1 MLLTHPLL
9 DIAGVASLV
18 LAASYAVLALVA
30 VLVWQM
36 RRAPPC
42 SLRPP
47 PVTVL
52 KPLCGAEPGLYEHL
66 RSFCLQSH
74 PEYQI
79 VFGVRD
85 LTDPALTVVE
95 RLIAEFPSLP
105 IDVVVNPQQY
115 GSNCKISNLI
125 NMLARAR
132 YDVLA
137 MADSDTMVRHDYLST
152 VTAPLLDHSVG
163 LVTCIYRGVPT
174 RAIWSRVGAMYI
186 NEWYVPSVLL
196 AWLFGYRGYVSGQTL
211 CLRRD
216 TLQAIGGLRAMAN
229 HLAEDYRLGAL
240 IRGLGL
246 RIVLSPY
253 VLDAQHH
260 EPSLDSLMR
269 HELRWMR
276 TIRVLRPHSFPFL
289 FITFSLPLAI
299 LGIVL
304 TSAEPSFSTA
314 AWILFQVTV
323 IARLGLHL
331 INRLRGDRPP
341 VREFWLLPARD
352 LLMCWAWGRSFFIAR
367 VTWRGNEFDI
377 DADGVM
383 RRPS

>member
-1 MLLTHPLL
+1 VPLIHPLVEIVGL
-9 DIAGVASLV
+9 ACLA
-18 LAASYAVLALVA
+18 LAASYAVLTLVA
-30 VLVWQM
+30 ELVWQF
-36 RRAPPC
+36 RRAAPHALQPQ
-42 SLRPP
+42 

-52 KPLCGAEPGLYEHL
+52 KPLCGAEPGLYAHL
-66 RSFCLQSH
+66 RSFCQQNH

-85 LTDPALTVVE
+85 PTDPALAVVE
-95 RLIAEFPSLP
+95 RLVAEYPSLP
-105 IDVVVNPQQY
+105 IDVVVNPQQH

-125 NMLARAR
+125 NMVARAR
-132 YDVLA
+132 HDVLA
-137 MADSDTMVRHDYLST
+137 MADSDTFVGPDYLSI
-152 VTAPLLDHSVG
+152 VTAPLLDRNVG

-174 RAIWSRVGAMYI
+174 QGIWSRLGAMYI

-229 HLAEDYRLGAL
+229 HLAEDYRLGAV

-253 VLDAQHH
+253 ALKAQHH
-260 EPSLDSLMR
+260 EPNLDSLAR

-276 TIRVLRPHSFPFL
+276 TIRVLRPYSFPFL
-289 FITFSLPLAI
+289 FITFSLPLAVFGVM
-299 LGIVL
+299 L
-304 TSAEPSFSTA
+304 TA
-314 AWILFQVTV
+314 AAPAISTTGWALFQATV
-323 IARLGLHL
+323 MARLALHFL
-331 INRLRGDRPP
+331 NRLRGDRPP
-341 VREFWLLPARD
+341 LREFWLLPARD
-352 LLMCWAWGRSFFIAR
+352 LLMCWAWGRSFFTTR
-367 VTWRGNEFDI
+367 VTWRGNEFDV

-383 RRPS
+383 HRPT